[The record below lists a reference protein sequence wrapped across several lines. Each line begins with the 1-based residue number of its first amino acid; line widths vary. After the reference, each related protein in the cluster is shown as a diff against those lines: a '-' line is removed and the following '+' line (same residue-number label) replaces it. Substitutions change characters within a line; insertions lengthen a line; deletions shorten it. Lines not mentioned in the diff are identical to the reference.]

1 MASNSQDGRS
11 WHRGVTRRFVV
22 WGAFLAAQ
30 VGGAAAA
37 HAADLKVMRTGVGSG
52 AVTSSLA
59 DVSCGADCDETYVAP
74 VSVTLTA
81 TPVAGSVFLEW
92 GGDCAGTA
100 PTCTVT
106 MNQDRSVRAKFDS
119 ATPIPTLADFT
130 PTGLTTYLAAN
141 PSVDTAAKLIRAL
154 PAEHRQNWIMMSR
167 SESLQTGTAASP
179 RFLLPSADSRFV
191 FTFGLTT
198 HSAYPGSHPNAIE
211 YMQWDATQKNFRFHE
226 IVLAA
231 IPPMGT
237 VPARS
242 RGVSVDDAR
251 CTKCHSTRNVLN
263 PGPFPGTTGI
273 PVGLVKAKNKPNWDP
288 YDSWAGMLP
297 FNRDRIYQG
306 TVETA
311 AFRKVLNPWT
321 WRTNDEVRS
330 VIEQLDLQPPGVP
343 ANHVITRL
351 NGGRHDGHLVFSFD
365 ALPGPVLTEPAPAG
379 TSSSSVNYGFNA
391 VAGVG
396 PGTAVTRGGSFVTL
410 HHSNIPSSDEGRG
423 VRFFDAMGGLA
434 GTLNQER
441 IADEVVSHRFATGS
455 FPIDVRPVALAIAK
469 GCVVVNQAA
478 NTVNAA
484 AGAPALTVN
493 LGFFNA
499 RNGMT
504 INDLVTDT
512 RARAQ
517 SVPRRKADIQKL
529 NLDRTGDLYLVDP
542 TDGLI
547 QRYGAFTTAGVDTT
561 LARLRQDVFRRPID
575 VGAPDSTVMGG
586 IYVDRELYSNTNPV
600 ALYRYFLEPLGVSV
614 DKWSMGVR
622 GRSRTY
628 AFADVFSTYTNTL
641 RNQLEASLTSTP
653 VPGLAAPFSC
663 NSLIPAV
670 NATLG
675 ALPAAAASPTYT
687 DVQRIFNKGCIECH
701 GGLDYPPFSEFF
713 PAEHL
718 DLSEDESPPAGD
730 QRLTR
735 SYEMAVDFTSND
747 PATSYLYQRLIDTSE
762 ACPFGLMPCGGPPL
776 SKVDIETIRRWIVG
790 GRASTVGDPH
800 VQTVDGV
807 HYDFQSAGEFVLLRG
822 EGLEIQVR
830 QTPVATDAPLPPNG
844 HTGLS
849 SCASVNT
856 AVALRVGRHRI
867 SYQPNPSGNSSP
879 EGLELRIDGKL
890 IKLEKGTL
898 NLPGGGRLLTT
909 TAAGGI
915 QIEAPGGT
923 DVIVTPGWWAHY
935 QIWYLNVDVRHARA
949 TEGVIGTI
957 APGNWLPR
965 LPDGDFLG
973 ARPAALADRYGV
985 LYEKFA
991 NAWRVTDADTL
1002 FEYAG
1007 GNSTKTFTLEEW
1019 PRFEPKSCHLPSG
1032 APGPKAPPQKP
1043 LPAEV
1048 AKRLCGNIAA
1058 DERRD
1063 NCMQDV
1069 MATGEA
1075 GFAKAYLATEAI
1087 TANLLPTAPAL
1098 VGPKDNAVGVGS
1110 AIRFSWGRA
1119 SDQND
1124 DQLRYQHCLWAAGEK
1139 PTFAKCVPANTLSR
1153 TVFDLKPRTAYF
1165 WKVIVED
1172 GRGGTVE
1179 SPIRRLATR

>member
-1 MASNSQDGRS
+1 MACRNQEGR
-11 WHRGVTRRFVV
+11 WRYQRLGRGLFVL
-22 WGAFLAAQ
+22 GTSLAAL
-30 VGGAAAA
+30 VGSAAAA
-37 HAADLKVMRTGVGSG
+37 EAADLKVMRTGVGAG
-52 AVTSSLA
+52 GVTSDL
-59 DVSCGADCDETYVAP
+59 VGISCGGDCDETYVAP

-81 TPVAGSVFLEW
+81 TPAAGSVFLEW
-92 GGDCAGTA
+92 GGDCAGSG
-100 PTCTVT
+100 PTCTVN
-106 MNQDRSVRAKFDS
+106 MNQNRSVRAKFDS
-119 ATPIPTLADFT
+119 AAPIPTLADFT
-130 PTGLTTYLAAN
+130 PGGISMYLAAN
-141 PSVDTAAKLIRAL
+141 PAVDTAAELIRAL

-167 SESLQTGTAASP
+167 SESLQTGTAESP

-198 HSAYPGSHPNAIE
+198 HSAYPGSHPNAVE

-226 IVLAA
+226 VVLAA

-237 VPARS
+237 VPARA
-242 RGVSVDDAR
+242 RGVSVDDHR

-263 PGPFPGTTGI
+263 PSSFPGTTGI
-273 PVGLVKAKNKPNWDP
+273 PAGFVKAKNKPNWDP

-297 FNRDRIYQG
+297 FNRDRLYQG

-311 AFRKVLNPWT
+311 AFRRVLNPWT
-321 WRTNDEVRS
+321 WRNNEVVRA
-330 VIEQLDLQPPGVP
+330 VVEQLDLQPPGVP
-343 ANHVITRL
+343 ANHVITRV
-351 NGGRHDGHLVFSFD
+351 NGGTFDGHPVFSFD
-365 ALPGPVLTEPAPAG
+365 AMPGPVLTEPAPSG
-379 TSSSSVNYGFNA
+379 PSSSNINSGFNA

-396 PGTAVTRGGSFVTL
+396 AGTAVTRGGAFVTL
-410 HHSNIPSSDEGRG
+410 HHSNIPGSDEGRG

-441 IADEVVSHRFATGS
+441 IADEVVSHRYATGS
-455 FPIDVRPVALAIAK
+455 VPIEIRPVALAIAK
-469 GCVVVNQAA
+469 GCLVVNQAA

-484 AGAPALTVN
+484 PGSPALTVD

-504 INDLVTDT
+504 INALVNDT
-512 RARAQ
+512 RTRAQ
-517 SVPRRKADIQKL
+517 SVPRRKADIQKF

-547 QRYGAFTTAGVDTT
+547 QHYGGFTSAGVDTS
-561 LARLRQDVFRRPID
+561 LARLRQEVFRRPVD
-575 VGAPDSTVMGG
+575 LGSPDSTVMGG
-586 IYVDRELYSNTNPV
+586 IYVDRELYTNTNPV
-600 ALYRYFLEPLGVSV
+600 ALYRYFLEPLGISV
-614 DKWSMGVR
+614 DKWAMGVR

-641 RNQLEASLTSTP
+641 RTQLEASLTSAP

-670 NATLG
+670 NSTLG

-713 PAEHL
+713 PADYL
-718 DLSEDESPPAGD
+718 DLSENEAPGPGE

-735 SYEMAVDFTSND
+735 SYDMAVAFTSND
-747 PATSYLYQRLIDTSE
+747 PATSYLYQRITDTSE

-776 SKVDIETIRRWIVG
+776 SKVDIETIRRWIIG
-790 GRASTVGDPH
+790 GQASTNGDPH
-800 VQTVDGV
+800 VMTVDGV

-830 QTPVATDAPLPPNG
+830 QTPVATAAPLPANG

-849 SCASVNT
+849 SCASINT
-856 AVALRVGRHRI
+856 AVALRVGPHRI
-867 SYQPNPSGNSSP
+867 TYQPNPSGNTSP
-879 EGLELRIDGKL
+879 EGLELHLDGNL
-890 IKLEKGTL
+890 TKLEKGSL
-898 NLPGGGRLLTT
+898 VLPGGGRVLTT
-909 TAAGGI
+909 TTAGGL
-915 QIEAPGGT
+915 QVEGGGGT
-923 DVIVTPGWWAHY
+923 DVIITPAWWNHY
-935 QIWYLNVDVRHARA
+935 QVWYLNVDVRHARE

-965 LPDGDFLG
+965 LPDGSFLG
-973 ARPAALADRYGV
+973 PRPAALSDRYEV
-985 LYEKFA
+985 LYKKFA
-991 NAWRVTDADTL
+991 DAWRVTDATSL

-1007 GNSTKTFTLEEW
+1007 GNSTKTYTLEEW
-1019 PRFEPKSCHLPSG
+1019 PRYAPKSCELPSG

-1043 LPAEV
+1043 LPVEV
-1048 AKRLCGNIAA
+1048 AKRYCANVVG
-1058 DERRD
+1058 EMRRE
-1063 NCMQDV
+1063 NCTQDV
-1069 MATGEA
+1069 MVTGEA
-1075 GFAKAYLATEAI
+1075 GFAKVYLATEQILGNA
-1087 TANLLPTAPAL
+1087 LPTAPTL
-1098 VGPKDNAVGVGS
+1098 IGPRDNALGVGT
-1110 AIRFSWGRA
+1110 AMRFSWSRA
-1119 SDQND
+1119 TDQND

-1139 PTFAKCVPANTLSR
+1139 PTFAKCVPANTLTR

-1179 SPIRRLATR
+1179 SDIRRLATR